1 MHASTR
7 KTITAQLLQTVLISE
22 SCTKCC
28 HSPVSLSFLSS
39 FQDIMLRS
47 TRVFQNLRFNKV
59 SSVASSAMV
68 RRSFGSSSGGHGHGH
83 GHAHHA
89 PAGPYDAPHHDQQTE
104 EAWLFGINP
113 HEEYKYEGWEYII
126 LPTYLIAF
134 GLLFFNWERDG
145 NSFKVNISHLLYS
158 AAVVVFFEFAKCNSV
173 IFFHY
178 DRTGL
183 RERLWHAERHEP
195 TVKRLSLASGT
206 ASCL

>member
-1 MHASTR
+1 
-7 KTITAQLLQTVLISE
+7 
-22 SCTKCC
+22 
-28 HSPVSLSFLSS
+28 
-39 FQDIMLRS
+39 
-47 TRVFQNLRFNKV
+47 
-59 SSVASSAMV
+59 MV

-145 NSFKVNISHLLYS
+145 NSFKVNILHLLCS
-158 AAVVVFFEFAKCNSV
+158 AAVALTSLFLELAKCNSTNK
-173 IFFHY
+173 FSSEQNWAK
-178 DRTGL
+178 
-183 RERLWHAERHEP
+183 REALARREARANGEEIEFGKWYSELPVELTEAHQHDADVLANAELKENF
-195 TVKRLSLASGT
+195 
-206 ASCL
+206 

>member
-1 MHASTR
+1 
-7 KTITAQLLQTVLISE
+7 
-22 SCTKCC
+22 
-28 HSPVSLSFLSS
+28 
-39 FQDIMLRS
+39 
-47 TRVFQNLRFNKV
+47 
-59 SSVASSAMV
+59 MV

-145 NSFKVNISHLLYS
+145 NSFKVSFTLFTISASLHR
-158 AAVVVFFEFAKCNSV
+158 F
-173 IFFHY
+173 
-178 DRTGL
+178 RTSS
-183 RERLWHAERHEP
+183 P
-195 TVKRLSLASGT
+195 VQM
-206 ASCL
+206 